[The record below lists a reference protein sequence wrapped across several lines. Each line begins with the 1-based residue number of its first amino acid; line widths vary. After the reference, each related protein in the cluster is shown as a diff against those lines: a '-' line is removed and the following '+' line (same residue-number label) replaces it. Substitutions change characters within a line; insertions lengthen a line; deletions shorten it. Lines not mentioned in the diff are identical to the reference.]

1 MTYKNDIGEIL
12 KLEDLC
18 NIGNVSVEPYVRARE
33 MQALTT
39 TGAGGGVDSMTCS
52 PQSVRDVLPYPCLL
66 YTSPSPRDVEESR
79 MPSSA

>member
-33 MQALTT
+33 MRR
-39 TGAGGGVDSMTCS
+39 S
-52 PQSVRDVLPYPCLL
+52 PQPVQVG
-66 YTSPSPRDVEESR
+66 V
-79 MPSSA
+79 